1 MNPTWLTALAFAV
14 YVAATVCYGAFLF
27 LRAPSAP
34 IASSDASALPSVAR
48 FGRPLLLAA
57 LGIHF
62 LAIGAHCITTRSSPF
77 ASEFGTLSVAAWI
90 VALVF
95 AALDLRARLPAVG
108 AVALLLA
115 SLMLF
120 WGMAHA
126 RGPVAP
132 TPALKGHLVTLHVLA
147 ILASFALFVLAFGC
161 AMLYLVQNRLLKER
175 NIKGLFRRLPPLETL
190 DSVAYHAVAVALPLL
205 TVGLALGILR
215 ALEGG
220 VSGAAQHSW
229 LLDAHTLASLGTW
242 FLYVAYLAARLLT
255 GWRGVRLQ
263 YILIVGLFVA
273 LALYFVPSS
282 MHQFL

>member
-1 MNPTWLTALAFAV
+1 MNSTWLTALAFAI
-14 YVAATVCYGAFLF
+14 YLAAAVCYGAFLF

-34 IASSDASALPSVAR
+34 TALPDANVPMSVAR

-57 LGIHF
+57 LAIHF
-62 LAIGAHCITTRSSPF
+62 LAIGAHCMATRRSPF

-90 VALVF
+90 IALVF
-95 AALDLRARLPAVG
+95 AAFDLRVRLPAVG

-115 SLMLF
+115 SLLLS
-120 WGMAHA
+120 WGLAHA

-215 ALEGG
+215 AIEGG
-220 VSGAAQHSW
+220 VSGSPQRSW
-229 LLDAHTLASLGTW
+229 LLDAHTLASIGTW
-242 FLYVAYLAARLLT
+242 FLYVVYLAARLLT

-263 YILIVGLFVA
+263 YILIAGLFVA

-282 MHQFL
+282 MHQFF